1 MRSGARE
8 TSDTAP
14 STATVCATGDTCRGT
29 HGRGWRQDR
38 EGSGCPSAISPT
50 KQKRNTD
57 TPTYPARPIQFS
69 TPEALRRDKDPTTQN
84 PVAAGDN
91 RLVEWNEASET
102 ITPQA
107 THTRGTMQDG
117 GEKSHSANLDPT
129 TIGNAATVPHPLN
142 ATPIVIMEPTKIE
155 GNPDIATYSPHATT
169 NATPTVGITKLITL
183 PKMAD
188 RSSIKGRQKQRH
200 TRSPPWSTT

>member
-1 MRSGARE
+1 LRSGARE

-57 TPTYPARPIQFS
+57 TPTCTARPIQFS

-107 THTRGTMQDG
+107 TNTRGTMQDG
-117 GEKSHSANLDPT
+117 GEKSYSENLDPT
-129 TIGNAATVPHPLN
+129 SG
-142 ATPIVIMEPTKIE
+142 
-155 GNPDIATYSPHATT
+155 YSPPPIECDTHRDHGTHQ
-169 NATPTVGITKLITL
+169 
-183 PKMAD
+183 D
-188 RSSIKGRQKQRH
+188 RGKPGHSYILTARDYQCDTDLRNN
-200 TRSPPWSTT
+200 